1 MAEWVDVTG
10 PEYFS
15 IDYGDW
21 DEGALPWEPW
31 WMSRGFIWIYGDDGE
46 GNYYP
51 NFVYKVRVTV
61 NITSADQGMAF
72 ELEIPDGER
81 VYEVDYWSTP
91 GVGEHTITYDLN
103 TPGHI
108 PYVIVVLFYYTASV
122 TKIEFFMDPLV
133 PPEKR
138 FWTNFIG
145 SYETGTTC

>member
-21 DEGALPWEPW
+21 DEGAFPWEPW

-61 NITSADQGMAF
+61 NITSADDGMGF
-72 ELEIPDGER
+72 DLEIPDGER
-81 VYEVDYWSTP
+81 VENVDYGSKP

-103 TPGHI
+103 TPGHV
-108 PYVIVVLFYYTASV
+108 PYVDVWLFYYTGSV
-122 TKIEFFMDPLV
+122 TKIEFFMEPIV

-145 SYETGTTC
+145 SSETGTTC

>member
-15 IDYGDW
+15 GDW
-21 DEGALPWEPW
+21 DEGALPWPPW
-31 WMSRGFIWIYGDDGE
+31 LMGQTLIWIYGDDGE

-61 NITSADQGMAF
+61 NITSVDTGMAF
-72 ELEIPDGER
+72 SLDIPDGES
-81 VYEVDYWSTP
+81 VEFVPYGSTP

-103 TPGHI
+103 TPGYM
-108 PYVIVVLFYYTASV
+108 PYVDVRLFYYTASV

-145 SYETGTTC
+145 SSETGTTC